1 MPEALRNYLL
11 RLGWSYKDKEIFT
24 LDESINYFNLEGIGK
39 SPSKLDISRIL
50 SMNEHYIKN
59 MNENDLYKRLN
70 EYCNQYKKKIESSKE
85 DKIKKSLIFLKNKA
99 KTLEDIY
106 NNSKYILFDEVN
118 FDEKDLKLIDKK
130 SKKIISDFITE
141 ITKQKEINKNILEP
155 IINNLIKKHDTNFKG
170 VGQPLRI
177 ALTGSKFGPGIYDIM
192 ISLGKLDIEKRLS
205 KII

>member
-1 MPEALRNYLL
+1 
-11 RLGWSYKDKEIFT
+11 
-24 LDESINYFNLEGIGK
+24 
-39 SPSKLDISRIL
+39 
-50 SMNEHYIKN
+50 
-59 MNENDLYKRLN
+59 MNENYLYKRLN

-118 FDEKDLKLIDKK
+118 FDEKDLKLIDEK
-130 SKKIISDFITE
+130 SKKIISDFIIE

-155 IINNLIKKHDTNFKG
+155 IINNLIKKHDTNYKG

>member
-1 MPEALRNYLL
+1 
-11 RLGWSYKDKEIFT
+11 
-24 LDESINYFNLEGIGK
+24 
-39 SPSKLDISRIL
+39 
-50 SMNEHYIKN
+50 

-118 FDEKDLKLIDKK
+118 FDEKDLKLIDEK
-130 SKKIISDFITE
+130 SKKIISDFIIE

-155 IINNLIKKHDTNFKG
+155 IINNLIKKYDTNFKG

>member
-1 MPEALRNYLL
+1 M
-11 RLGWSYKDKEIFT
+11 
-24 LDESINYFNLEGIGK
+24 
-39 SPSKLDISRIL
+39 SKICQKLF
-50 SMNEHYIKN
+50 K
-59 MNENDLYKRLN
+59 
-70 EYCNQYKKKIESSKE
+70 QKIDSSKE
-85 DKIKKSLIFLKNKA
+85 EKVKKSLTFLKNKP

-118 FDEKDLKLIDKK
+118 FDEKDLKLIDEK
-130 SKKIISDFITE
+130 SKKIISDFIIE